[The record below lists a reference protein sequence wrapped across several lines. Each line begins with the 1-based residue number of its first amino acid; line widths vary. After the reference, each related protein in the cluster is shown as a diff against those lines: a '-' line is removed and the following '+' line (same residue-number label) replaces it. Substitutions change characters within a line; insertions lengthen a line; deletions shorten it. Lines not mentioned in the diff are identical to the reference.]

1 MLELKEFLNEPKI
14 EKTKL
19 YQRLQCS
26 KNEALIL
33 KELCKSYVCA
43 SASVSAF
50 SLLVGLFGEKD
61 YVYLDYLE
69 DLKGLIKRGFVTS
82 GSGFFKNI
90 DSNKLSNSKLVL
102 LQSELSLSQYFLDF
116 IDSKTSFK
124 VPKIKAYGA
133 YLEYLRDEFLKV
145 ELYEKLS
152 FARHSEYYAVLKSH
166 IKEFEKYIKECLKL
180 SKFHNVL
187 NAIFKEH
194 SLNAKEQ
201 ILFLAL
207 LKEEYTLSHENS
219 STREQNAL
227 LNLISENELELRQN
241 KKLLED
247 DSKLLNLIE
256 YDEYLNAFGELSK
269 SFFISDEVLERVIN
283 SPTKQNQKLKLESLV
298 KEQEIFEL
306 IEPNIDINDIIM
318 PENTKELLSNILKQK
333 DKKVLERLS
342 LWGIKSS
349 KNIEAKIIF
358 YGPPG
363 TGKTMSAFGVAKA
376 MKKAVLSF
384 DCSKILSKWVGESE
398 QNVRKIFDTY
408 KNIANSCKQSPI
420 LLLNEAD
427 QFLSTRIEGGSG
439 SDKMHNQMQN
449 IFLEQIER
457 FSGVLIA
464 TTNFLESLD
473 SAFSRRF
480 DLKIEFKKPDF
491 KDRLKMW
498 EKFLPQNA
506 DFEEAF
512 ELETLAKY
520 ELSGAQILMVVKNTA
535 LKTAISKDGIFTMRA
550 FLESIQKELEGS
562 LDRKSTRLNSSH
574 LKLSRMPSSA

>member
-61 YVYLDYLE
+61 YAYLDYLE

-124 VPKIKAYGA
+124 VPKIKVYGA

-194 SLNAKEQ
+194 ALNAKEQ

-219 STREQNAL
+219 AAREQNAL

-506 DFEEAF
+506 DFEETF

-562 LDRKSTRLNSSH
+562 FDKS
-574 LKLSRMPSSA
+574 KIVGF

>member
-14 EKTKL
+14 EKSKL

-50 SLLVGLFGEKD
+50 SLLAGLFGEKD
-61 YVYLDYLE
+61 YAYLDYLE

-194 SLNAKEQ
+194 ALNAKEQ

-207 LKEEYTLSHENS
+207 LREEYTLSHENS
-219 STREQNAL
+219 AAREQNAL

-506 DFEEAF
+506 DFEETF

-562 LDRKSTRLNSSH
+562 FDKS
-574 LKLSRMPSSA
+574 KIVGF

>member
-61 YVYLDYLE
+61 YAYLDYLE

-194 SLNAKEQ
+194 ALNTKEQ

-219 STREQNAL
+219 AAREQNAL

-241 KKLLED
+241 KKFLED

-498 EKFLPQNA
+498 EKFLPKNA
-506 DFEEAF
+506 NFEEAF

-562 LDRKSTRLNSSH
+562 FDKS
-574 LKLSRMPSSA
+574 KIVGF

>member
-194 SLNAKEQ
+194 ALNTKEQ

-219 STREQNAL
+219 AAREQNAL

-562 LDRKSTRLNSSH
+562 FDKS
-574 LKLSRMPSSA
+574 KIV

>member
-61 YVYLDYLE
+61 YAYLDYLE

-145 ELYEKLS
+145 EFYEKLS
-152 FARHSEYYAVLKSH
+152 FARHSEYYAVLKSY

-194 SLNAKEQ
+194 ALNAKEQ

-219 STREQNAL
+219 AAREQNAL

-562 LDRKSTRLNSSH
+562 FDKS
-574 LKLSRMPSSA
+574 KIVGF

>member
-14 EKTKL
+14 EKSKL

-50 SLLVGLFGEKD
+50 SLLAGLFGEKD
-61 YVYLDYLE
+61 YAYLDYLE

-116 IDSKTSFK
+116 LDSKTSFE

-133 YLEYLRDEFLKV
+133 YLEYLRDEFLRV

-194 SLNAKEQ
+194 ALNAKEQ

-562 LDRKSTRLNSSH
+562 FDKS
-574 LKLSRMPSSA
+574 KIVGF

>member
-61 YVYLDYLE
+61 YAYLDYLE

-116 IDSKTSFK
+116 LDSKTSFK

-194 SLNAKEQ
+194 ALNAKEQ

-219 STREQNAL
+219 AAREQNAL

-562 LDRKSTRLNSSH
+562 FDKS
-574 LKLSRMPSSA
+574 KIVGF

>member
-61 YVYLDYLE
+61 YAYLDYLE

-116 IDSKTSFK
+116 IDSKTSFE

-133 YLEYLRDEFLKV
+133 YLEYLRDEFLRV
-145 ELYEKLS
+145 EFYEKLS

-194 SLNAKEQ
+194 ALNAKEQ

-219 STREQNAL
+219 SAREQNAL

-491 KDRLKMW
+491 KNRLKMW

-562 LDRKSTRLNSSH
+562 FDKS
-574 LKLSRMPSSA
+574 KIVGF